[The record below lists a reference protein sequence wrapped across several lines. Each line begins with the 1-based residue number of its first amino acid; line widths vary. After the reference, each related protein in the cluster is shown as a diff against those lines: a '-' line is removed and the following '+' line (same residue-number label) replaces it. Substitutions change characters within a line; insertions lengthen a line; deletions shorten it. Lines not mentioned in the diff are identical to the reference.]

1 MLSFVSSIAVL
12 LILAAP
18 GGEGKNERL
27 IMIQIHL
34 RVLFNE
40 VLRNCKKSIS
50 TLFQTSLIIKIVAIN
65 VDRAGVAHSE
75 RL

>member
-18 GGEGKNERL
+18 GGEGKNEIL

-40 VLRNCKKSIS
+40 VHNCKKSIS